1 MKVSRTND
9 RTSTTIMGVEMD
21 RSDFI
26 ATMTAA
32 LNAEPAAEAAFGGRL
47 RTDRVKSRLLEA
59 HPPERSTEGCE
70 ALLSVFADRA
80 GLDLQALDNDL
91 WALLGPDDVFFFDTA
106 NARFWQLHSTA
117 SAATVESLVK
127 TKLIPD
133 HRVDSA
139 WMPAHLLSEFEG
151 TRTWLKSS
159 FNSSQLVPADGDP
172 ARRWRMRLEGDGP
185 EELLALVSSNERY
198 ASNASLTAV
207 GSTIVDGKRRAQL
220 ATDFQGKVVS
230 QGTSFELI
238 AGVLW
243 RTARR
248 YEQYIGSLEDRY
260 RLTTNP
266 CESVG
271 LQIDGDVATI
281 ELKRHIPDIELFL
294 DGLFSCRA
302 PFRLWA
308 VPREVASEQWEANA
322 VDLHVGHPLRLE
334 ITPRWIRIMLDEHTC
349 GNTLARLI
357 ANLQQHF
364 DARAEL
370 PVAA

>member
-1 MKVSRTND
+1 MKVPRTDD
-9 RTSTTIMGVEMD
+9 RNTTIMGLAMD

-26 ATMTAA
+26 ATMTTA
-32 LNAEPAAEAAFGGRL
+32 LNAESSAEAAFGGRL
-47 RTDRVKSRLLEA
+47 RAGQLKSRLLEA
-59 HPPERSTEGCE
+59 HPPERSADGCG

-80 GLDLQALDNDL
+80 GLDLRALDDNL
-91 WALLGPDDVFFFDTA
+91 WALLSPDDVFFFDTA
-106 NARFWQLHSTA
+106 NTRFWQLHSTA
-117 SAATVESLVK
+117 SATTVESLVK

-139 WMPAHLLSEFEG
+139 WMPAQLMREFEG
-151 TRTWLKSS
+151 TRTWIKSS
-159 FNSSQLVPADGDP
+159 FDSDRLVPADGDP
-172 ARRWRMRLEGDGP
+172 ARRWRMQLEGDAP
-185 EELLALVSSNERY
+185 EELLALIGNNERY
-198 ASNASLTAV
+198 ASNASFTAL
-207 GSTIVDGKRRAQL
+207 GSTIVDGRRRAQL
-220 ATDFQGKVVS
+220 VTDFQGKVVS
-230 QGTSFELI
+230 RGTSFELI

-248 YEQYIGSLEDRY
+248 YERYIGALESSYCLSTD
-260 RLTTNP
+260 P
-266 CESVG
+266 CDSAG
-271 LQIDGDVATI
+271 LQISGDVATL
-281 ELKRHIPDIELFL
+281 ELQRHIPDLDLFL

-334 ITPRWIRIMLDEHTC
+334 ITPRWIRVMLDEYTC

-357 ANLQQHF
+357 TNLQQHF

>member
-1 MKVSRTND
+1 MKVPRTDD
-9 RTSTTIMGVEMD
+9 RNTTIMGLAMD

-32 LNAEPAAEAAFGGRL
+32 LNADSSAEAAFGGRL
-47 RTDRVKSRLLEA
+47 RAGQLKSRLLEA
-59 HPPERSTEGCE
+59 HPPERSADGCG

-80 GLDLQALDNDL
+80 GLDLRALDDDL
-91 WALLGPDDVFFFDTA
+91 WALLSPDDVFFFDTA
-106 NARFWQLHSTA
+106 NTRFWQLHSTA

-139 WMPAHLLSEFEG
+139 WMPAHLMREFEG

-159 FNSSQLVPADGDP
+159 FDSDRLVPADGAP
-172 ARRWRMRLEGDGP
+172 ARRWRMQLEGDAP
-185 EELLALVSSNERY
+185 EELLALIGNNERY
-198 ASNASLTAV
+198 ASNASFTAL
-207 GSTIVDGKRRAQL
+207 GSTIVDGDRRAQL
-220 ATDFQGKVVS
+220 VTDFQGKVVS
-230 QGTSFELI
+230 RGTSFELI

-248 YEQYIGSLEDRY
+248 YERYIGALEDRY

-271 LQIDGDVATI
+271 LQIDGDVATL
-281 ELKRHIPDIELFL
+281 ELKRRIPDVELFL

-334 ITPRWIRIMLDEHTC
+334 IAPRWIRIMLDEHTC

>member
-1 MKVSRTND
+1 MTLA
-9 RTSTTIMGVEMD
+9 MD

-32 LNAEPAAEAAFGGRL
+32 LNGEPSAEAAFGGRL
-47 RTDRVKSRLLEA
+47 RAGQLKSRLLEA
-59 HPPERSTEGCE
+59 HPPERSTEGCGV
-70 ALLSVFADRA
+70 LLSSFAERA
-80 GLDLQALDNDL
+80 GLDLQALDDDL
-91 WALLGPDDVFFFDTA
+91 WALLSPDDVFFFDTA

-117 SAATVESLVK
+117 PAAAVESLVK
-127 TKLIPD
+127 TRLIPD

-139 WMPAHLLSEFEG
+139 WMPAHLMREFEG

-159 FNSSQLVPADGDP
+159 FDSGRLVPADGDP
-172 ARRWRMRLEGDGP
+172 ARRWRMQLEGDAP
-185 EELLALVSSNERY
+185 EELLALIGNNERY

-207 GSTIVDGKRRAQL
+207 GSTIVDGKRRARL

-230 QGTSFELI
+230 LGTSFELI

-248 YEQYIGSLEDRY
+248 YERYIGALEGRY
-260 RLTTNP
+260 RLSTNP
-266 CESVG
+266 CDSDG
-271 LQIDGDVATI
+271 LQISGDIATL
-281 ELKRHIPDIELFL
+281 ELQRHIPDLELFL

-334 ITPRWIRIMLDEHTC
+334 ITPRWIRVMLDEDTC

-370 PVAA
+370 PVGASPVTA

>member
-9 RTSTTIMGVEMD
+9 RSTTIMGLGMD

-32 LNAEPAAEAAFGGRL
+32 LNAEPSAEAAFGGRL
-47 RTDRVKSRLLEA
+47 RTGGMKSRLLEA
-59 HPPERSTEGCE
+59 HPPEHSSEGCG
-70 ALLSVFADRA
+70 ALLGVFAERA
-80 GLDLQALDNDL
+80 GLDLQALDDDL
-91 WALLGPDDVFFFDTA
+91 WALLGPEDAFFFDTA

-117 SAATVESLVK
+117 LAETVESLVK
-127 TKLIPD
+127 TRLIPD
-133 HRVDSA
+133 HRIDSA
-139 WMPAHLLSEFEG
+139 WMPAHLLREFEG
-151 TRTWLKSS
+151 TRTWLRSS
-159 FNSSQLVPADGDP
+159 FNSDRLVPADGDP
-172 ARRWRMRLEGDGP
+172 ARRWRMQLEGDEP
-185 EELLALVSSNERY
+185 EELLALVSNNERY

-207 GSTIVDGKRRAQL
+207 GSTIVDGDRRVQL
-220 ATDFQGKVVS
+220 ATDFQGKVIS
-230 QGTSFELI
+230 HGTSFELI

-248 YEQYIGSLEDRY
+248 YERYIGELEDRY

-271 LQIDGDVATI
+271 LQIDGDVATL
-281 ELKRHIPDIELFL
+281 ELKRHIPDLELFL

-308 VPREVASEQWEANA
+308 VPREVAHEQWEANA
-322 VDLHVGHPLRLE
+322 VDLHVGHPLHLE